1 VPFIM
6 SFHHRSMNFPLY
18 DIAIIGAGLS
28 GLTGAQALQKAGYTV
43 VILEKSRGVGGRVAT
58 RRINDSRVDHGA
70 RYLEPIGIQTQDLI
84 QALQQ
89 QNALKLWPETLY
101 EFKENQLK
109 PSLNQSPKYI
119 APDGMNSVGKF
130 LAEGLEIWF
139 NRRVIELKITEN
151 KTWSLSLEQTHE
163 TAKDK
168 PLAVEAKSV
177 VIAIP
182 APQAL
187 MLLESLESQ
196 INSDLL
202 NQVRAVEYDPCMTVM
217 AGYSS
222 KQQSAFL
229 NREIDWKA
237 VTFPEDKILDW
248 VGLDSSKRTLS
259 QPPIVVIQST
269 ADFAKKHLDTVNLD
283 PVGKQLLQAAAT
295 CLMPE
300 LNDPEWIK
308 VHRWRYAFCPQP
320 LPNSCLTTT
329 IPLPLVCTG
338 DWCSRQQIEG
348 ALASGK
354 AAVDWIQQNISSAV
368 KD

>member
-6 SFHHRSMNFPLY
+6 SWHLHSMNFPLY

-28 GLTGAQALQKAGYTV
+28 GLTCAQALQKAGYTV

-58 RRINDSRVDHGA
+58 RRINDDRVDHGA
-70 RYLEPIGIQTQDLI
+70 RYLEPIGTQTQDLI
-84 QALQQ
+84 QTLQQ
-89 QNALKLWPETLY
+89 QNALQLWPETLY
-101 EFKENQLK
+101 EFKENQLQA
-109 PSLNQSPKYI
+109 SLNQSPKYI
-119 APDGMNSVGKF
+119 APNGMNSVGKF

-139 NRRVIELKITEN
+139 NRRVIELKTTEN
-151 KTWSLSLEQTHE
+151 KTWYLSLEQTHE

-168 PLAVEAKSV
+168 PLAVAAKLV

-187 MLLESLESQ
+187 MLLETLESQ
-196 INSDLL
+196 INSELL
-202 NQVRAVEYDPCMTVM
+202 NRVRSVEYDPCITVM

-222 KQQSAFL
+222 EQQAAFFD
-229 NREIDWKA
+229 REIDWKA

-248 VGLDSSKRTLS
+248 VGLDSSKWNLS

-269 ADFAKKHLDTVNLD
+269 ANFAKKYLDAVDLE
-283 PVGKQLLQAAAT
+283 PVGKQLLQATAT
-295 CLMPE
+295 CLMPG
-300 LNDPEWIK
+300 LNDPKWMK

-320 LPNSCLTTT
+320 LPNPCLTTT

-348 ALASGK
+348 ALSSGK
-354 AAVDWIQQNISSAV
+354 ATADWVRQFLS
-368 KD
+368 

>member
-1 VPFIM
+1 M
-6 SFHHRSMNFPLY
+6 SLYHRSMNFPHY

-28 GLTGAQALQKAGYTV
+28 GLTCAQALQKAGYTV

-58 RRINDSRVDHGA
+58 RRINEYRVDHGA
-70 RYLEPIGIQTQDLI
+70 RYLESTGTQTQDLI

-101 EFKENQLK
+101 ELTENQLK
-109 PSLNQSPKYI
+109 LSLNSSPKYI
-119 APDGMNSVGKF
+119 SPNGMNSVGKF

-139 NRRVIELKITEN
+139 NRRVIELKTTEN
-151 KTWSLSLEQTHE
+151 KTWYLSLEQTHE

-168 PLAVEAKSV
+168 PLVVEAKLV

-187 MLLESLESQ
+187 MLLEPLENQIDSDI
-196 INSDLL
+196 INS
-202 NQVRAVEYDPCMTVM
+202 VRSVEYDPCITVM

-222 KQQSAFL
+222 L

-259 QPPIVVIQST
+259 QSPTMVIQST
-269 ADFAKKHLDTVNLD
+269 ADFAKKYLDTIDLE
-283 PVGKQLLQAAAT
+283 PVGKQLIQAAAT
-295 CLMPE
+295 QLMPE
-300 LNDPEWIK
+300 LNHPEWLK

-320 LPNSCLTTT
+320 LPSSCLTTT

-338 DWCSRQQIEG
+338 DWCGGQQIEG
-348 ALASGK
+348 ALSSGK
-354 AAVDWIQQNISSAV
+354 AAANWV
-368 KD
+368 KQSLS